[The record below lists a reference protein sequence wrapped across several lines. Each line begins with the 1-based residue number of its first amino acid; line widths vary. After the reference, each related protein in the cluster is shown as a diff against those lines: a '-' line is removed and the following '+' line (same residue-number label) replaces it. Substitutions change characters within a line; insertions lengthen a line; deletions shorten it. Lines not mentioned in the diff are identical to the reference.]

1 MQKEGSPGYVD
12 EVNGTALQLTLFAE
26 GADQNKRLK
35 PGSMVRVAPAGVDRK
50 PSAQPSD
57 AKVISIKANGKLTEV
72 KLELGA
78 APTGFQPAGLARV
91 WIAGS

>member
-12 EVNGTALQLTLFAE
+12 EVNGTAMQLTLFAE

-35 PGSMVRVAPAGVDRK
+35 IGTVVRVAPAGVDRK
-50 PSAQPSD
+50 PNAQPVD
-57 AKVISIKANGKLTEV
+57 AKVISTKANGKQTEV
-72 KLELGA
+72 KLEFGA
-78 APTGFQPAGLARV
+78 AAAGFQPTGLARV